1 MNDLSK
7 NEIKLLYAVL
17 PEGKPGY
24 KKYRDLISSMRVMGK
39 GRFENGNFYIG
50 TGAAKPDLSIPSN
63 PVFAVGIVK
72 TNNGSIDVLIHEY
85 EDDLIEVQLSKRVGD
100 DVEVTIED
108 VLSFSEWS
116 PGYKS
121 PDSNEVVKQFDIIKD
136 KFLLVIDRTN
146 KKIWLHNYESGVN
159 HIIPVSNYFNE
170 LMRLKKIKDEN
181 LFRSPSLFFSKLDDF
196 TDEEF
201 KLAFYQYNKFMRRF
215 DIKIDPADLLTP
227 RVKKRK
233 FFKLFSK
240 G

>member
-7 NEIKLLYAVL
+7 NEIKLLFSIL
-17 PEGKPGY
+17 PEQKSGY
-24 KKYRDLISSMRVMGK
+24 KNYRELISTMKVMGK

-50 TGAAKPDLSIPSN
+50 TGAAKPDLSIPSS

-72 TNNGSIDVLIHEY
+72 TNIGSIDVLIHEY

-100 DVEVTIED
+100 DEEVIINN
-108 VLSFSEWS
+108 VLSFSEWN
-116 PGYKS
+116 PGDKFRG
-121 PDSNEVVKQFDIIKD
+121 SNEAVKEFEIIKD
-136 KFLLVIDRTN
+136 KFILVIDKTN

-159 HIIPVSNYFNE
+159 QIIPVSNYFNE

-181 LFRSPSLFFSKLDDF
+181 LFRSPSLFFNKLDDF

-215 DIKIDPADLLTP
+215 DIKINPEDLLTP
-227 RVKKRK
+227 RVKKKK
-233 FFKLFSK
+233 FFKLFSR

>member
-17 PEGKPGY
+17 PEDKPGY

-39 GRFENGNFYIG
+39 GRFNDGNFYIG
-50 TGAAKPDLSIPSN
+50 TGAVKPDLSIPSN

-72 TNNGSIDVLIHEY
+72 TNIGSIDVLIHEY

-100 DVEVTIED
+100 DVVVTIND

-121 PDSNEVVKQFDIIKD
+121 PGSNEVVKQFDIIKE

-146 KKIWLHNYESGVN
+146 KKIWLHNFESGVN

-181 LFRSPSLFFSKLDDF
+181 LFRSPSLFFNKLNDF

-215 DIKIDPADLLTP
+215 DIKIDPEDLLTP
-227 RVKKRK
+227 SVKKKK
-233 FFKLFSK
+233 FFKLFSR